1 MNTSIISSYS
11 TVESRH
17 SFHFA
22 SNRGVQ
28 GSDLSTHLASTCGT
42 QHFIH
47 FLMVRSQGSH
57 FLYGILLVLGGLP
70 ITHTLCRIIDYHIF
84 LGILEYHEEIPS
96 LGVLPAAPLKLV
108 ENHARIPCKCYPYE
122 KTRKIISLQNME
134 KCTK

>member
-1 MNTSIISSYS
+1 
-11 TVESRH
+11 
-17 SFHFA
+17 
-22 SNRGVQ
+22 
-28 GSDLSTHLASTCGT
+28 
-42 QHFIH
+42 
-47 FLMVRSQGSH
+47 MVN
-57 FLYGILLVLGGLP
+57 LVVKTVLGLNDVLFPVEESPQQIFLDESNSQVSEGAN
-70 ITHTLCRIIDYHIF
+70 YHIF